1 MKKVF
6 YRVLAASVMLLAMA
20 GWVACSDDDPNDNG
34 TNPLPARLS
43 DVVDGR
49 ILHFVDIDSLEAHK
63 LPISSLQQ
71 VTVTAK
77 ENAYIG
83 VRKEDINGTQYAVPY
98 LKKAMEKPVEVVRVK
113 VEPKEIGRAHV

>member
-98 LKKAMEKPVEVVRVK
+98 LKKAMEKSR
-113 VEPKEIGRAHV
+113 I